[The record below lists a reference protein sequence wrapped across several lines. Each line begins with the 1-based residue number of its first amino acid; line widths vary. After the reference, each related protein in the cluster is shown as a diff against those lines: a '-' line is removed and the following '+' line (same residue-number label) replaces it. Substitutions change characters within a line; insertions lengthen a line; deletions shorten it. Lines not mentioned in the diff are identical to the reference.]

1 MTIYGPPHLQRRSLL
16 KLGIAS
22 AVVLAVAGG
31 AIALLQPGLQQ
42 GKLTAESRL
51 IFTRAGQAIL
61 AGTLPAD
68 AGPNQIAINA
78 LLDRIDTFIGGTPD
92 HVQAELSQLLGLLA
106 TAAGRRGVVGMSAS
120 WENAS
125 VSDVTAAGLPGA
137 ARHCV
142 RLVFF
147 RPGILGRAGLPR
159 PQDSLTPDF
168 RNGTTMYPQ
177 AHIRSLP
184 PKGAH
189 ATLEAARRE
198 A

>member
-125 VSDVTAAGLPGA
+125 VSDVTAAFAAMRVSSVSLRVQAYQGLHDIVCASYFSGQESWAVLGYPG
-137 ARHCV
+137 
-142 RLVFF
+142 
-147 RPGILGRAGLPR
+147 
-159 PQDSLTPDF
+159 
-168 RNGTTMYPQ
+168 
-177 AHIRSLP
+177 
-184 PKGAH
+184 PK
-189 ATLEAARRE
+189 TL
-198 A
+198 